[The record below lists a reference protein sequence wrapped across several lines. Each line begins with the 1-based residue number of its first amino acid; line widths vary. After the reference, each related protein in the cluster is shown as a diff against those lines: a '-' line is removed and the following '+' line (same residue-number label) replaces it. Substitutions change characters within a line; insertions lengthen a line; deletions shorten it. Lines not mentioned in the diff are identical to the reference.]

1 MNHFLKAHKPSIP
14 VAIPGAACILA
25 LLLLA
30 GALSSAG
37 RHGTAVAAPLTDSPT
52 FGVVQAGSFIT
63 ETYGDRDY
71 RLYIPE
77 GYQAGTPLPLLVV
90 LHGCGQ
96 DPTSMSVDTHFNVY
110 ADQFQF
116 LALYPRQPQ
125 SANGTRCW
133 NWFEPAHQQ
142 RGAGEPALIA
152 GMTAQVQSR
161 YSVDSTRIFATGL
174 SAGGAMSIIMGAT
187 YPDVYAAIG
196 VSAGIEYGCATD
208 TASGLVA
215 MASGGC
221 ADPVESGNKAYAA
234 MGQYKRVVPVIVFH
248 GSADAVVVVKNAHNI
263 LTQWA
268 QTDDLAADGADNN
281 DIDDVPEG
289 TSPGQVPGGHTYTRY
304 TYNDS
309 RDGRTVLEKYIVDA
323 MPHAWSG
330 GTLDPANGGDRNVDP
345 LGPDASLIMWQ
356 FFQANPMPG
365 NEPMP
370 TATAIPCAVQFPDVP
385 QGSAFYAYVRCLA
398 CQGILGGFADG
409 TFKPGS
415 NVTRGQLSKIVANA
429 AGFNEQVGGQTFE
442 DVPPGSTYHP
452 FIERMAARHI
462 IGGYPCGGP
471 GEACGEGDRPYFR
484 PNASA
489 SRGQIAKIVSD
500 AAGYAES
507 PGAQRFEDVAPGSAF
522 YEGVQRLASRGH
534 VSGYECGGASEPCG
548 EGNRPY
554 FRPGDDASR
563 GQTAKI
569 VANTFF
575 PGCETSTQ
583 GMPH

>member
-1 MNHFLKAHKPSIP
+1 MNHFPQPHRPSI
-14 VAIPGAACILA
+14 VAALLCAACISV

-30 GALSSAG
+30 GALSSAD
-37 RHGTAVAAPLTDSPT
+37 RHGTAIAAPLTGSPS
-52 FGVVQAGSFIT
+52 FGAVQAGSFIT

-71 RLYIPE
+71 RLYIPA

-110 ADQFQF
+110 ADQFKF

-133 NWFEPAHQQ
+133 NWFLPEHQE

-161 YSVDSTRIFATGL
+161 YSVDNKRIFATGL
-174 SAGGAMSIIMGAT
+174 SAGGAMSVIMGAT
-187 YPDVYAAIG
+187 YPDVYSAIG
-196 VSAGIEYGCATD
+196 VSAGIEYGCASSLE
-208 TASGLVA
+208 SGFAA
-215 MASGGC
+215 MAGGC
-221 ADPVESGNKAYAA
+221 MDPVESGNKAYAA
-234 MGQYKRVVPVIVFH
+234 MGQYERVVPTIVFH

-263 LTQWA
+263 ITQWA

-281 DIDDVPEG
+281 DIDDVPKG
-289 TSPGQVPGGHTYTRY
+289 NYPGQVPGGHTYTRY
-304 TYNDS
+304 TYNNS
-309 RDGRTVLEKYIVDA
+309 HNGSIVLEKYIVDA

-330 GTLDPANGGDRNVDP
+330 GTLDLVNGGDRNVDP

-365 NEPMP
+365 NEPTP

-385 QGSAFYAYVRCLA
+385 QGSTFYAYVRCLA
-398 CQGILGGFADG
+398 CRSILGGFSDG

-415 NVTRGQLSKIVANA
+415 DVTRGQLAKIVANA
-429 AGFNEQVGGQTFE
+429 AGFNEPVAGETFE
-442 DVPPGSTYHP
+442 DVAAGSTYYP

-462 IGGYPCGGP
+462 IGGYECGGP
-471 GEACGEGDRPYFR
+471 GETCGEGNRPYFR
-484 PNASA
+484 PNAGA

-500 AAGYAES
+500 AADYEEA
-507 PGAQRFEDVAPGSAF
+507 PGAQRFEDVPPGSPF
-522 YEGVQRLASRGH
+522 YAEVQRLASRGYIG
-534 VSGYECGGASEPCG
+534 GYPCGGPGESCG
-548 EGNRPY
+548 EGNLPY
-554 FRPGDDASR
+554 FRPGDSASR

-575 PGCETSTQ
+575 PGCETSTT
-583 GMPH
+583 GKSR